1 MKVLL
6 LGANGQLGYELAKQL
21 PKVAQVLALYRSQ
34 CDLASDQF
42 KDRLN
47 LHVKEFNPD
56 VLINAAAYTAVDKAE
71 QEQTLAYQI
80 NSTAPSMMA
89 QIASEYNIALI
100 HYSTDYVFDGEGDQ
114 PWSEENPT
122 KPQSVYG
129 QTKCAGEEL
138 IRHNCAK
145 HIIIRTS
152 WVVGAHGNNFLK
164 TMLRLASERDTL
176 RVVSD
181 QVGAPTS
188 VELLAQITMQLLKHC
203 TQKDTK
209 QKDTKQKDI
218 NPNIWGTYH
227 VAPSGYTNWHA
238 YATHVIQLA
247 SKLGMPLKC
256 TPENIVAIS
265 SSEYPLPAKRPLNS
279 RLNTV
284 KLEQLLGT
292 PLPLWQT
299 GVDDI
304 IHSLVN
310 RSKT

>member
-6 LGANGQLGYELAKQL
+6 LGANGQLGHELAKQL
-21 PKVAQVLALYRSQ
+21 PKVAQVLALDRSQ
-34 CDLASDQF
+34 CDLASDEF

-71 QEQTLAYQI
+71 QEQTLAHQI
-80 NSTAPSMMA
+80 NATAPSVMA
-89 QIASEYNIALI
+89 QIANAHKIALI

-114 PWSEENPT
+114 PWSEDSPT
-122 KPQSVYG
+122 NPQSVYG

-138 IRHNCAK
+138 IRQNAAE
-145 HIIIRTS
+145 HIILRTS

-188 VELLAQITMQLLKHC
+188 VDLLAQITMRLLKLY

-209 QKDTKQKDI
+209 QKDT
-218 NPNIWGTYH
+218 NTNIWGTYH

-247 SKLGMPLKC
+247 SKLGMSLKC

-284 KLEQLLGT
+284 KLVRLLGT
-292 PLPLWQT
+292 SLPLWQT

-304 IHSLVN
+304 IHSLVH

>member
-6 LGANGQLGYELAKQL
+6 LGANGQLGHELAQQL
-21 PKVAQVLALYRSQ
+21 PHIAQVLALDRGQ
-34 CDLASDQF
+34 CDLANDEF
-42 KDRLN
+42 KDLLN

-71 QEQTLAYQI
+71 QEQTLAHQV
-80 NSTAPSMMA
+80 NATAPSTMA
-89 QIASEYNIALI
+89 QIASAHNIALI

-114 PWSEENPT
+114 PWSEDCPT
-122 KPQSVYG
+122 NPQSVYG

-138 IRHNCAK
+138 IRQNTAE
-145 HIIIRTS
+145 HIILRTS

-164 TMLRLASERDTL
+164 TMLRLATERDAL

-188 VELLAQITMQLLKHC
+188 VDLLAKITMRLLKLC
-203 TQKDTK
+203 AQKDTK
-209 QKDTKQKDI
+209 QKVT

-227 VAPSGYTNWHA
+227 VAPSGHTNWHA

-284 KLEQLLGT
+284 KLERLLGT
-292 PLPLWQT
+292 PLPLWQR

-304 IHSLVN
+304 IHSLVH

>member
-6 LGANGQLGYELAKQL
+6 LGASGQLGYELAKQL
-21 PKVAQVLALYRSQ
+21 PKVAQVLALDRSQ
-34 CDLASDQF
+34 CDLASDEF

-71 QEQTLAYQI
+71 QEQTLAHQI
-80 NSTAPSMMA
+80 NATAPSVMA
-89 QIASEYNIALI
+89 QIANAHKIAFI

-114 PWSEENPT
+114 PWSEDSPT
-122 KPQSVYG
+122 NPQSVYG

-138 IRHNCAK
+138 IRQNAAE
-145 HIIIRTS
+145 HIILRTS
-152 WVVGAHGNNFLK
+152 WVVGAHSNNFLK
-164 TMLRLASERDTL
+164 TMLRLASERDAL

-181 QVGAPTS
+181 QVGSPTC
-188 VELLAQITMQLLKHC
+188 VELLAQITMRLLKLSA
-203 TQKDTK
+203 QKDTK
-209 QKDTKQKDI
+209 QKDT

-256 TPENIVAIS
+256 TPEDIVAIAT
-265 SSEYPLPAKRPLNS
+265 SEYPLPAKRPLNS

-284 KLEQLLGT
+284 KLQQLLTT

-304 IHSLVN
+304 IHSLVH

>member
-6 LGANGQLGYELAKQL
+6 LGASGQLGYELAKQL
-21 PKVAQVLALYRSQ
+21 PKVAQVLALDRSQ
-34 CDLASDQF
+34 CDLASDEF

-71 QEQTLAYQI
+71 QEQTLAHQI
-80 NSTAPSMMA
+80 NATAPSVMA
-89 QIASEYNIALI
+89 QIANAHKIALI

-114 PWSEENPT
+114 PWSEDSPT
-122 KPQSVYG
+122 NPQSVYG

-138 IRHNCAK
+138 IRQNAAE
-145 HIIIRTS
+145 HIILRTS

-164 TMLRLASERDTL
+164 TMLRLASERDAL

-188 VELLAQITMQLLKHC
+188 VDLLAQITMQLLKRC
-203 TQKDTK
+203 TQKDTT
-209 QKDTKQKDI
+209 QKDT

-284 KLEQLLGT
+284 KLVRLLGT
-292 PLPLWQT
+292 SLPLWQT

-304 IHSLVN
+304 IHSLVH

>member
-6 LGANGQLGYELAKQL
+6 LGSNGQLGHELAKQL
-21 PKVAQVLALYRSQ
+21 PQVPQVLALDRSQ
-34 CDLASDQF
+34 CDLANDEF

-47 LHVKEFNPD
+47 LYVKEFNPD

-71 QEQTLAYQI
+71 QEQTLAYQV
-80 NSTAPSMMA
+80 NATAPSVMA
-89 QIASEYNIALI
+89 QIASEYNIAFI
-100 HYSTDYVFDGEGDQ
+100 HYSTDYVFEGEGDQ
-114 PWSEENPT
+114 PWSEESPT
-122 KPQSVYG
+122 NPQSVYG

-138 IRHNCAK
+138 IRQNTNRY
-145 HIIIRTS
+145 IILRTS

-176 RVVSD
+176 RIVSD

-188 VELLAQITMQLLKHC
+188 VDLLAQITMRLLKLY

-209 QKDTKQKDI
+209 QKDT
-218 NPNIWGTYH
+218 NTNIWGTYH

-284 KLEQLLGT
+284 KLQQLLTT

-304 IHSLVN
+304 IHSLVH

>member
-6 LGANGQLGYELAKQL
+6 LGANGQLGHELAKQL
-21 PKVAQVLALYRSQ
+21 PKVAQVLALDRSQ
-34 CDLASDQF
+34 CDLASDEF

-71 QEQTLAYQI
+71 QEQTLAHQI
-80 NSTAPSMMA
+80 NATAPSVMA
-89 QIASEYNIALI
+89 QIANAHKIAFI

-114 PWSEENPT
+114 PWSEDSPT
-122 KPQSVYG
+122 NPQSVYG

-138 IRHNCAK
+138 IRQNAAE
-145 HIIIRTS
+145 HIILRTS
-152 WVVGAHGNNFLK
+152 WVVGAHSNNFLK
-164 TMLRLASERDTL
+164 TMLRLASERDAL

-181 QVGAPTS
+181 QVGSPTC
-188 VELLAQITMQLLKHC
+188 VELLAQITMRLLKLSA
-203 TQKDTK
+203 QKDTK
-209 QKDTKQKDI
+209 QKDT

-256 TPENIVAIS
+256 TPEDIVAIAT
-265 SSEYPLPAKRPLNS
+265 SEYPLPAKRPLNS

-284 KLEQLLGT
+284 KLQQLLTT

-304 IHSLVN
+304 IHSLVH

>member
-21 PKVAQVLALYRSQ
+21 PQVPQVLALDRSQ

-71 QEQTLAYQI
+71 QEQTLAHQV
-80 NSTAPSMMA
+80 NATAPSVMA
-89 QIASEYNIALI
+89 QIANAHNIAFI

-114 PWSEENPT
+114 PWSEENST

-138 IRHNCAK
+138 IRQNTTN
-145 HIIIRTS
+145 HIILRTS

-164 TMLRLASERDTL
+164 TMLRLATERDTL

-188 VELLAQITMQLLKHC
+188 VDLLAQITMQLLQRC

-209 QKDTKQKDI
+209 QKDTT
-218 NPNIWGTYH
+218 PNIWGTYH

-292 PLPLWQT
+292 PLPLWQR

-304 IHSLVN
+304 IHSLVH

>member
-6 LGANGQLGYELAKQL
+6 LGANGQLGHELTKQL

-42 KDRLN
+42 KDQLN
-47 LHVKEFNPD
+47 RHVKEFNPD

-71 QEQTLAYQI
+71 QEQTLAHQI
-80 NSTAPSMMA
+80 NATAPSVMA
-89 QIASEYNIALI
+89 QIANAHKIAFI

-114 PWSEENPT
+114 PWSEDSPT
-122 KPQSVYG
+122 NPQSVYG

-138 IRHNCAK
+138 IRQNAAE
-145 HIIIRTS
+145 HIILRTS
-152 WVVGAHGNNFLK
+152 WVVGAHSNNFLK
-164 TMLRLASERDTL
+164 TMLRLASERDAL

-181 QVGAPTS
+181 QVGSPTC
-188 VELLAQITMQLLKHC
+188 VELLAQITMRLLKLSA
-203 TQKDTK
+203 QKDTK
-209 QKDTKQKDI
+209 QKDT

-256 TPENIVAIS
+256 TPEDIVAIAT
-265 SSEYPLPAKRPLNS
+265 SEYPLPAKRPLNS

-284 KLEQLLGT
+284 KLQQLLTT

-304 IHSLVN
+304 IHSLVH

>member
-6 LGANGQLGYELAKQL
+6 LGSNGQLGHELAKQL
-21 PKVAQVLALYRSQ
+21 PKVADVLALDRSK
-34 CDLASDQF
+34 CDLASDEF

-47 LHVKEFNPD
+47 LYVKEFNPD

-71 QEQTLAYQI
+71 QEQTLAHQI
-80 NSTAPSMMA
+80 NATAPSVMA
-89 QIASEYNIALI
+89 QIANAHKIALI

-114 PWSEENPT
+114 PWGEYSPT
-122 KPQSVYG
+122 NPQSVYG

-138 IRHNCAK
+138 IRQNTPK
-145 HIIIRTS
+145 HIILRTS

-164 TMLRLASERDTL
+164 TMLRLATERDTL
-176 RVVSD
+176 RIVSD

-188 VELLAQITMQLLKHC
+188 VDLLAKITMRLLKLC
-203 TQKDTK
+203 AQKDTK
-209 QKDTKQKDI
+209 QKVT

-227 VAPSGYTNWHA
+227 VAPSGHTNWHA

-304 IHSLVN
+304 IHSLVH

>member
-47 LHVKEFNPD
+47 LHVKEFKPD
-56 VLINAAAYTAVDKAE
+56 CIINAAAYTAVDKAE
-71 QEQTLAYQI
+71 QEQTLAHQI

-188 VELLAQITMQLLKHC
+188 VDLLAQITMQLLKRC

-209 QKDTKQKDI
+209 QKDTT
-218 NPNIWGTYH
+218 PNIWGTYH

-284 KLEQLLGT
+284 KLERLLGT
-292 PLPLWQT
+292 PLPPWQR

-304 IHSLVN
+304 VHSLVH

>member
-21 PKVAQVLALYRSQ
+21 PKVAQVLALDRSQ

-71 QEQTLAYQI
+71 QEQTLAHQI
-80 NSTAPSMMA
+80 NATAPSMIA

-188 VELLAQITMQLLKHC
+188 VDLLAKITMRLLKLSAP
-203 TQKDTK
+203 KDT
-209 QKDTKQKDI
+209 

-304 IHSLVN
+304 IHSLVH

>member
-6 LGANGQLGYELAKQL
+6 LGANGQLGHELAKQL
-21 PKVAQVLALYRSQ
+21 PKVAQVLALDRSQ
-34 CDLASDQF
+34 CDLASDEF

-71 QEQTLAYQI
+71 QEQTLAHQI
-80 NSTAPSMMA
+80 NATAPSVMA
-89 QIASEYNIALI
+89 QIANAHKIAFI

-114 PWSEENPT
+114 PWSEDSPT
-122 KPQSVYG
+122 NPQSVYG

-138 IRHNCAK
+138 IRQNAAE
-145 HIIIRTS
+145 HIILRTS
-152 WVVGAHGNNFLK
+152 WVVGAHSNNFLK
-164 TMLRLASERDTL
+164 TMLRLASERDAL

-181 QVGAPTS
+181 QVGSPTC
-188 VELLAQITMQLLKHC
+188 VELLAQITMRLLKLSA
-203 TQKDTK
+203 QKDTK
-209 QKDTKQKDI
+209 QKDT

-256 TPENIVAIS
+256 TPEDIVAIAT
-265 SSEYPLPAKRPLNS
+265 SEYPLPAKRPLNS

-284 KLEQLLGT
+284 KLVRLLGT

-304 IHSLVN
+304 IHSLVH